1 MAPTTTLFPGPMRIN
16 AMEQAD
22 LGAPQRGPSQAEPL
36 RPAYT
41 LRPGFSLTEALIVM
55 VVVSVLAVMIVPNI
69 EIVKYRMD
77 GSVRGYMAAMVA
89 AQRVAVKRQH
99 AVVVVFDTTYRRLRI
114 HEDANN
120 DGRVAAGE
128 RVRTVPLDEGV
139 RFGRGPAPARSWG
152 GGAVMFTELS
162 PEGLPVVRFLRN
174 GSASEQG
181 GLYLTSTRSAQGDRY
196 AKDTRAL
203 EVDRA
208 TGRVSWFY
216 FEPPDWKQGF

>member
-1 MAPTTTLFPGPMRIN
+1 
-16 AMEQAD
+16 MEHAD
-22 LGAPQRGPSQAEPL
+22 PGAPLRGLSKAEPL
-36 RPAYT
+36 RPECT
-41 LRPGFSLTEALIVM
+41 LRAGFSLTEVLIVLI
-55 VVVSVLAVMIVPNI
+55 VVSVLAVMIVPNI

-99 AVVVVFDTTYRRLRI
+99 AVVVVFDTAHRRIRI

-120 DGRVAAGE
+120 DGLVSEGE
-128 RVRTVPLDEGV
+128 RRRTVPLQDGV

-152 GGAVMFTELS
+152 GDAIVFTERS
-162 PEGLPVVRFLRN
+162 PEGLPIVRFLRN

-181 GLYLTSTRSAQGDRY
+181 GLYLTSTRSAQGERY

-208 TGRVSWFY
+208 TGRISWFY
-216 FEPPDWKQGF
+216 FHPPDWKQGF